1 MQQRNVTQKHTMQNT
16 NAHATSIT
24 QTVYTF
30 LLHSSNKRTAASI
43 ASNTQL
49 TTAQVCSALQNLQKR
64 NLVTS
69 SKQAHK
75 RSVYAVAQQVTQA
88 QQINKAAQQQTHTK
102 LTIMQLIK
110 RLFA

>member
-1 MQQRNVTQKHTMQNT
+1 MQNT
-16 NAHATSIT
+16 HTNASAQSIT

-30 LLHSSNKRTAASI
+30 LLHSSKQRTAASI

-64 NLVTS
+64 KLVTS

-75 RSVYAVAQQVTQA
+75 RNVYAVAQQVTQA
-88 QQINKAAQQQTHTK
+88 QQINKTAQQQTHTK